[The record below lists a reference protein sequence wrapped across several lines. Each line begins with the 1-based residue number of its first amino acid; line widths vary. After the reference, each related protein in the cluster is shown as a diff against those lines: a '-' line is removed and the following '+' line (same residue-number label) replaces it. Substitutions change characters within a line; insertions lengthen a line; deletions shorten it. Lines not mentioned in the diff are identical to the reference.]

1 MKTNDKYRER
11 EASGL
16 YKLTAVNIANIA
28 LISEKGKI
36 SMEQYNNQMVVEF
49 DSISRN
55 EGFARV
61 VVAAFVTRLN
71 PTLEEV
77 ADIKTAVSEAVTN
90 SIIHGYENRDGRIR
104 IETRIVDD
112 TVTIIVTDYGVGI
125 SDIEKAMEPMYT
137 SKPELERSGMGFA
150 FMEAFMDELFVES
163 TVGEGT
169 VVTMRKVIGKVKD
182 EWEAEEP
189 EENEY
194 KEIK

>member
-1 MKTNDKYRER
+1 MKTNEKNREIKNPK
-11 EASGL
+11 L
-16 YKLTAVNIANIA
+16 YKLTTVNIENIA

-36 SMEQYNNQMVVEF
+36 NMEQYNNQMVVEF
-49 DSISRN
+49 DSVSRN

-90 SIIHGYENRDGRIR
+90 SIIHGYENKDGRIR
-104 IETRIVDD
+104 IETRIVED

-125 SDIEKAMEPMYT
+125 PDIEKAMEPMYT

-163 TVGEGT
+163 TVGGGT

-182 EWEAEEP
+182 EWETEKP